1 MSRGNFLSNGLM
13 CLLFVAAVSVPGLRA
28 QEQPPRPTVATA
40 QLRCD
45 PLTVIK
51 AIDGKVRNIMARQA
65 GAFSDCEIPLSAGSH
80 VLKVCYEGGRYQI
93 SPPVNVRYVYRCE
106 EDKEVLLDAVA
117 GRIYRL
123 RIGFEPGFTA
133 WIEDVTTIE
142 SDYPASPSVNK
153 SRAVSKE
160 ERQSMI
166 LVRSPGGEVPAFL
179 QGAVQNQWFKA
190 SRMKQAFSGP
200 MKMTAEPEGYFL
212 GTISNGDTLA
222 IRRVVEGA
230 HFFSVC
236 DTQVPVYEDMAGGR
250 VLYLGDYHFE
260 RRALGALY
268 TVTHDL
274 EAARRFLQAHHPQ
287 LVEKLESASF
297 RALRVPE
304 PCMLMNPENR
314 LRLDPAVR
322 LISPG
327 DASAETRS

>member
-1 MSRGNFLSNGLM
+1 MSKGNFLRNWLP
-13 CLLFVAAVSVPGLRA
+13 CLLFVAALSAAGLRA
-28 QEQPPRPTVATA
+28 QEQPPRAQVATA

-51 AIDGKVRNIMARQA
+51 AIDGELKNVMARQG
-65 GAFSDCEIPLSAGSH
+65 GAFTDCEIPLSAGSH
-80 VLKVCYEGGRYQI
+80 LLKVCYEGGRYQV
-93 SPPVNVRYVYRCE
+93 SPPRNVRYVYRCE
-106 EDKEVLLDAVA
+106 EDKEVILDAVA

-123 RIGFEPGFTA
+123 RIGFENGFTA

-142 SDYPASPSVNK
+142 GEYPASPSVNK
-153 SRAVSKE
+153 SRRVSKE

-179 QGAVQNQWFKA
+179 PGAVQNHWFKA

-200 MKMTAEPEGYFL
+200 KRMTAEPDGYFL
-212 GTISNGDTLA
+212 STISNGDTLA
-222 IRRVVEGA
+222 IRHVVEGA
-230 HFFSVC
+230 HYYFVC
-236 DTQVPVYEDMAGGR
+236 DTEVPVYEDMAGGR

-260 RRALGALY
+260 RRALGAFY

-287 LVEKLESASF
+287 LVEKLESASL

-314 LRLDPAVR
+314 LRKDPAVR
-322 LISPG
+322 LVSPG
-327 DASAETRS
+327 GASADSTS